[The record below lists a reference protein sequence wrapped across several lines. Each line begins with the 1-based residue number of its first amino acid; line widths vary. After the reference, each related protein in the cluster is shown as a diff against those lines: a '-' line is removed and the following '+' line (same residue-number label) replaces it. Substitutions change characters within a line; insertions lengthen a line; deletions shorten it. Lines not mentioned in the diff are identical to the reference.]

1 MRRLLLIG
9 IDYYAYIEKICEAFS
24 RLGFDVEYHPIES
37 AGFWSKTFK
46 RFLPDMYRHRLEAYH
61 AGLVRR
67 ASGAR
72 FEKVV
77 FIQVH
82 HFSHA
87 NMEALRAAVPGA
99 EFVLYN
105 WDSLSTHDYRPY
117 LRYFDRVLTFD
128 PDDAVAI
135 GVSYRPLFA
144 VEEFMAVGRDKP
156 KDLDIYFVGAVGTL
170 SRFEAL
176 RRLWAFCEM
185 RGLSTR
191 FHLKCS
197 PVVMLKLLFRL
208 KWIPG
213 MTLRSLD
220 FRGIVAMAERSR
232 AVFDFANHAQ
242 SGYTMRLIENLC
254 MGGKVITENR
264 RVEFEPFFSLDRF
277 LVVDGRDF
285 SAIPAFLEM
294 PVVSNPDISRYS
306 LGSWAKEVLSP

>member
-9 IDYYAYIEKICEAFS
+9 IDYYAYIEKICASFS
-24 RLGFDVEYHPIES
+24 LLGFVVEYHPIERV
-37 AGFWSKTFK
+37 GFWSKTFK
-46 RFLPDMYRHRLEAYH
+46 RFLPVMYRRRLDAYH

-67 ASGAR
+67 ASVAR
-72 FEKVV
+72 FDKVV

-82 HFSHA
+82 HVSHD
-87 NMEALRAAVPGA
+87 NMESLRSVAAGA

-105 WDSLSTHDYRPY
+105 WDSLRTHDYRPY

-128 PDDAVAI
+128 PDDAAAI
-135 GVSYRPLFA
+135 GVFYRPLFA
-144 VEEFMAVGRDKP
+144 VEEFMAVGRDNAKNI
-156 KDLDIYFVGAVGTL
+156 DIYFVGSVGTL

-176 RRLWAFCEM
+176 RRLRDFCET
-185 RGLSTR
+185 RGLITR

-197 PVVMLKLLFRL
+197 PVVMLKLLSRL
-208 KWIPG
+208 RWIPG
-213 MTLRSLD
+213 MTFRSID

-264 RVEFEPFFSLDRF
+264 RVEFEPFFSADRF
-277 LVVDGRDF
+277 LVVDGKDF
-285 SAIPAFLEM
+285 SGIPAFLEM

-306 LGSWAKEVLSP
+306 VHSWAKEVLAP